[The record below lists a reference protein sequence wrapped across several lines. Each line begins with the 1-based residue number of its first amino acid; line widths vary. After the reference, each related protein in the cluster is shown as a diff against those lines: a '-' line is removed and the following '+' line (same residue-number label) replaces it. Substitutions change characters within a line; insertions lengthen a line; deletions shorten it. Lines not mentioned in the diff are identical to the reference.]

1 MNFTTSLGSLIL
13 FFITS
18 GFIIFILATSKPKWV
33 NKKNTTKIN
42 YVKISGISVGVS
54 LLFTIFI
61 TYISSKVDEQKKNI
75 I

>member
-18 GFIIFILATSKPKWV
+18 CFIIFILDTSKPKWV